1 MLQELPEGKWFCCM
15 DCRTIY
21 SSLQNLLIRGEEM
34 ISDSLLDVIKK
45 KHEDKISDT
54 PTDFDVRWRV
64 LSGKIASPETRLL
77 LSKSVAI
84 FHVSIL
90 FVLWSN

>member
-1 MLQELPEGKWFCCM
+1 M
-15 DCRTIY
+15 
-21 SSLQNLLIRGEEM
+21 QNLLIRGEEM

-45 KHEDKISDT
+45 KHGDKVSDT

-90 FVLWSN
+90 FVLCSN